1 MARIVNGGN
10 MDREDM
16 DREQRLK
23 LEASM
28 SDDILDIEAN
38 MDDKNE
44 VTISFNKYCL
54 GKLIENLTYIY
65 HHEILGGH
73 IHLDDDS
80 GLRGNIDSVII
91 IRVRD

>member
-1 MARIVNGGN
+1 

-28 SDDILDIEAN
+28 SDDIVDIEAN

-44 VTISFNKYCL
+44 VTISFNKSSL
-54 GKLIENLTYIY
+54 GDLIRQLTNVYNCAV
-65 HHEILGGH
+65 LGAH
-73 IHLDDDS
+73 VHLDVAS